1 MVECAF
7 FLARLGVF
15 AFSANTVTGKRTWS
29 QPPLPV
35 WAGGEGENS
44 YWEMVIGKW
53 FFGYGLFVI
62 GQCNRV
68 LAGITFFPI
77 SNKKYL

>member
-1 MVECAF
+1 VVVKCAF

-29 QPPLPV
+29 HPPLPV
-35 WAGGEGENS
+35 WAGGEGE
-44 YWEMVIGKW
+44 MVIGKW
-53 FFGYGLFVI
+53 LLVFGH
-62 GQCNRV
+62 CNRV

-77 SNKKYL
+77 GNKKYL